1 MSLVDHPAGSMRPS
15 ALRSGEAV
23 ASGEIASDTSH
34 SAARTR
40 ISGAWAAVTVGL
52 AAVVVVLVF
61 ALQNL
66 KTVEVTFISMHWHL
80 PLAILL
86 LLVAVLGGL
95 VVFAFGAARI
105 VQLRMAAR
113 HSGRA

>member
-1 MSLVDHPAGSMRPS
+1 MKT
-15 ALRSGEAV
+15 LRSAEASVPADV
-23 ASGEIASDTSH
+23 AAGTRRSSE
-34 SAARTR
+34 RTR

-61 ALQNL
+61 ALQNS
-66 KTVEVTFISMHWHL
+66 KAVEVTFIGMHWHL

-86 LLVAVLGGL
+86 LLVAALGGL

-105 VQLRMAAR
+105 VQLRIAAR
-113 HSGRA
+113 HSGRK